1 MRPQKSGVVLLA
13 FVISVLVAT
22 IAVAKAPRGFAVR
35 TDLPRAP
42 AFWLA
47 VGAVAQD
54 PAGVEAS
61 LGLDRPTRRL
71 IQQGLRNEGFD
82 PGAPDGLFGPR
93 TRTAIRRWQEARGV
107 RPTGYLGSAEV
118 ELLRAAA
125 LPVPPVVQPQSPP
138 DGAAPTSRPPAA
150 ELSADS
156 SSPPMSCEDW
166 NTDAFFQNA
175 PASAVTAC
183 LVAGAD
189 PEARDDDHVT
199 PLTRTD
205 NGRTPLHQAA
215 AHTTSPAVIEAL
227 LAAGADR
234 ETRTDDG
241 RTLLH
246 LASRNNE
253 NPAVVE
259 ALLVAGADVNAQS
272 DSGRTPLHQAAASNK
287 NRGWHNFLDERWGE
301 SPLEYPPGVPP
312 HKKRWGPSQKVGAGS
327 YKAG

>member
-138 DGAAPTSRPPAA
+138 RRRRPHIAAAGRGTIGRFFIATYELRRLEHGRLLSERAGLRGDSLSCCRSRPR
-150 ELSADS
+150 
-156 SSPPMSCEDW
+156 
-166 NTDAFFQNA
+166 
-175 PASAVTAC
+175 
-183 LVAGAD
+183 G
-189 PEARDDDHVT
+189 
-199 PLTRTD
+199 TR
-205 NGRTPLHQAA
+205 R
-215 AHTTSPAVIEAL
+215 
-227 LAAGADR
+227 
-234 ETRTDDG
+234 
-241 RTLLH
+241 
-246 LASRNNE
+246 
-253 NPAVVE
+253 
-259 ALLVAGADVNAQS
+259 
-272 DSGRTPLHQAAASNK
+272 
-287 NRGWHNFLDERWGE
+287 
-301 SPLEYPPGVPP
+301 
-312 HKKRWGPSQKVGAGS
+312 
-327 YKAG
+327 